1 MRFPQFVA
9 VALGCVISSSAFAEK
24 VVPDLVFAK
33 PDGKE
38 LALDLYLPEGVSN
51 PPLLVYIHGGAWM
64 AGSRKGVPFRWL
76 VNNGF
81 ALASISYRFT
91 DVAAYPAQIQD
102 CKAAVRWLREHAA
115 EYGYDAKRVG
125 VLGES
130 AGGHLAVLMG
140 TTSDDKRLEP
150 EGATDKESSTVQAV
164 VDFYGPTDFILR
176 AKTQPQMTEK
186 PDSRVYK
193 LLGGSPTEKPEVAKL
208 ASGSWQ
214 ASAGD
219 APIIIFHGGSDN
231 VVPIGQ
237 SERLLEAA
245 KAAGIVVSMHVVPS
259 AGHQVEPFLTPEYK
273 KLIVDFLNKQLK
285 GKL

>member
-1 MRFPQFVA
+1 MRFPRIGA
-9 VALGCVISSSAFAEK
+9 VALGCMISSGAFAEK

-76 VNNGF
+76 VNDGF

-115 EYGYDAKRVG
+115 EYGYDAKRIG

-140 TTSDDKRLEP
+140 TTP
-150 EGATDKESSTVQAV
+150 
-164 VDFYGPTDFILR
+164 
-176 AKTQPQMTEK
+176 
-186 PDSRVYK
+186 
-193 LLGGSPTEKPEVAKL
+193 
-208 ASGSWQ
+208 
-214 ASAGD
+214 
-219 APIIIFHGGSDN
+219 
-231 VVPIGQ
+231 
-237 SERLLEAA
+237 
-245 KAAGIVVSMHVVPS
+245 
-259 AGHQVEPFLTPEYK
+259 
-273 KLIVDFLNKQLK
+273 
-285 GKL
+285 